1 MDATTSLGERIKM
14 VRERA
19 ELSQKEFGKKV
30 ELSQTA
36 VTALENNQ
44 NEPRLSTFNNIVEAF
59 KVNPE
64 WLRTG
69 LGEIRAT
76 VGMLHAVGND
86 SERIEQLERE
96 LEREKA
102 WTEKLY
108 EENKQFRALGKTLAS
123 SDAADETPVI
133 PLWKHEVAA

>member
-1 MDATTSLGERIKM
+1 MEGTNSLGERIKM

-69 LGEIRAT
+69 VGEIKAAPL
-76 VGMLHAVGND
+76 MHINQDGND
-86 SERIEQLERE
+86 SERIQQLERE
-96 LEREKA
+96 LERERA

-108 EENKQFRALGKTLAS
+108 EENKQFRALGKTQAS
-123 SDAADETPVI
+123 TEAADTPVI
-133 PLWKHEVAA
+133 PLWGGVAA